1 MITKFLEFIKKNIQY
16 LLILSIILGLFYGYH
31 GEPKFLKS
39 YVSIILFFMIYP
51 MMINLKFTDVLKS
64 VNNIKPLIISIGV
77 NFIVTPVLAFTLG
90 KVFFP
95 NQPMLLVG
103 IILIGLIPTSGM
115 TASWT
120 GLAKGNLQLSL
131 IMISVNLLL
140 SVIMIPIYMNLF
152 LGDLVSIN
160 IMVILNSLLKVVI
173 IPLILGILT
182 RSMIIKFLGMEKYK
196 KMKPNFSGLSSL
208 GVLIIVFIAISLKS
222 KTIISELN
230 LVILSVVV
238 LFIFYL
244 IILIITNFI
253 GDKYLEDKDKIALVY
268 STTMRNL
275 TIALGLSLS
284 SFGESLA
291 VFLIAIGYIVQLPI
305 AAFYMKFVN
314 KENV

>member
-1 MITKFLEFIKKNIQY
+1 MTTKFLEFIKKNIQY
-16 LLILSIILGLFYGYH
+16 LMILSIVLGLLYGYY
-31 GEPKFLKS
+31 GEPKFLKT
-39 YVSIILFFMIYP
+39 YVSTVLFLMIYP

-77 NFIVTPVLAFTLG
+77 NFIITPVLAFILG
-90 KVFFP
+90 KIFFA

-140 SVIMIPIYMNLF
+140 SVLTIPIYMNLF
-152 LGDLVSIN
+152 LGDLVAIK
-160 IMVILNSLLKVVI
+160 IMVVLNSLLKVVI
-173 IPLILGILT
+173 IPLMLGILT
-182 RSMIIKFLGMEKYK
+182 RSMIIKFSGMEKYN
-196 KMKPNFSGLSSL
+196 KMKPNFGGLSSL

-238 LFIFYL
+238 LFIFY
-244 IILIITNFI
+244 IVILTISNVI

-314 KENV
+314 KKNV